1 MFRESEF
8 PILEFDDSMV
18 AKLNPTNLV
27 KEKFDTNKMVITFFL
42 KSWINWRKA
51 VKLWKNG

>member
-8 PILEFDDSMV
+8 PILGFDE
-18 AKLNPTNLV
+18 TNLV